1 MLEHPSYRHCRHQEY
16 NGPVDGSALS
26 QMIQNAANNDKEQ
39 YKVSTA
45 TTINNPMQTEITRE
59 IDREKEKLQLHS
71 QIAYSRKIYQ
81 ILSGRPLLMILLGCN
96 FSN

>member
-16 NGPVDGSALS
+16 NGPVDGSDLS

-45 TTINNPMQTEITRE
+45 TAINNPMQTEITYTCIKTITYKVE
-59 IDREKEKLQLHS
+59 NVIVHS
-71 QIAYSRKIYQ
+71 
-81 ILSGRPLLMILLGCN
+81 
-96 FSN
+96 FF